1 MSQISQQRQGGI
13 TSGKPIVNRGP
24 PEVTISKT
32 SSPRGSIGYNSE
44 VANNPLTSLVDVA
57 VQQPK
62 LDLTAAIRQQQ
73 AIAQMMAH
81 VTPKAASLVTAVS
94 AFYWTTP
101 VAAFLVVAMH
111 FSSYSLQYIIGW
123 CQLWPIDFS
132 SSKRELTF
140 SV

>member
-13 TSGKPIVNRGP
+13 TSGKPIVTNKEMYRGP

-32 SSPRGSIGYNSE
+32 SSPRGNIGYNSE

-73 AIAQMMAH
+73 ALAQMMAH
-81 VTPKAASLVTAVS
+81 VTHVTPKVSAASLVTAVS
-94 AFYWTTP
+94 AFFWTTA
-101 VAAFLVVAMH
+101 AAFLVAMH
-111 FSSYSLQYIIGW
+111 FFSYSLQYIIG
-123 CQLWPIDFS
+123 
-132 SSKRELTF
+132 
-140 SV
+140 

>member
-13 TSGKPIVNRGP
+13 TSGKPIVTNKEMYRGP

-32 SSPRGSIGYNSE
+32 SSPRGNIGYNSE

-62 LDLTAAIRQQQ
+62 LDLTAALRQQQ

-81 VTPKAASLVTAVS
+81 VSHVTPKVSAASLVTAVS
-94 AFYWTTP
+94 VF
-101 VAAFLVVAMH
+101 F
-111 FSSYSLQYIIGW
+111 SYSLQFI
-123 CQLWPIDFS
+123 
-132 SSKRELTF
+132 E
-140 SV
+140 

>member
-13 TSGKPIVNRGP
+13 TSGKPIVTNKEMYRGP

-32 SSPRGSIGYNSE
+32 SSPRGNIGYNSE

-73 AIAQMMAH
+73 ALAQMMAH
-81 VTPKAASLVTAVS
+81 VSHVTPKVSAASLVTAVS
-94 AFYWTTP
+94 AF
-101 VAAFLVVAMH
+101 FLSPLPPF
-111 FSSYSLQYIIGW
+111 FSSRCNFSLILCNSLLSNASYG
-123 CQLWPIDFS
+123 QLIF
-132 SSKRELTF
+132 L
-140 SV
+140 